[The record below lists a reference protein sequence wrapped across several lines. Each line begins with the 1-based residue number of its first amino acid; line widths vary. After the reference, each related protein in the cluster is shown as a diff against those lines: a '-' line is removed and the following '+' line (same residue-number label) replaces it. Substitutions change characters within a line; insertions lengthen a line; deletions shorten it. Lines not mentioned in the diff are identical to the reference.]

1 MAICFQKNFLKDF
14 YFAFLKKILAHIAK
28 TESSVV
34 FIEWKVNFTARQK
47 NTWTSPQTENKIWKE
62 LTQPLNTQPKL
73 ITQEE
78 LHKLASKTVG
88 NAKKI
93 YLHYTPQEGAM
104 VLKFLF

>member
-1 MAICFQKNFLKDF
+1 MAISFQKNFLKDF
-14 YFAFLKKILAHIAK
+14 YFDFLKKFLAHIAK

-34 FIEWKVNFTARQK
+34 FIEWKVKTQRAK
-47 NTWTSPQTENKIWKE
+47 NTWTSPHAENKIWKE

-73 ITQEE
+73 ITQED

-104 VLKFLF
+104 VVKFLF

>member
-1 MAICFQKNFLKDF
+1 MKLQRA
-14 YFAFLKKILAHIAK
+14 KKTPKPLHKRRTK
-28 TESSVV
+28 T
-34 FIEWKVNFTARQK
+34 
-47 NTWTSPQTENKIWKE
+47 WKE

-73 ITQEE
+73 ITQED

>member
-1 MAICFQKNFLKDF
+1 MPFGV
-14 YFAFLKKILAHIAK
+14 AH
-28 TESSVV
+28 
-34 FIEWKVNFTARQK
+34 VNLFSERWNYSAPK

-73 ITQEE
+73 ITQED

-104 VLKFLF
+104 VVKFLF

>member
-1 MAICFQKNFLKDF
+1 M
-14 YFAFLKKILAHIAK
+14 K
-28 TESSVV
+28 TQR
-34 FIEWKVNFTARQK
+34 AK
-47 NTWTSPQTENKIWKE
+47 NTWTSPKAENKILKE

-73 ITQEE
+73 ITQED

-104 VLKFLF
+104 VVKFLF